1 MYVYDATINT
11 LKQLKKYIE
20 FGRWVE
26 IQMNE
31 AEDERYLISLDKA
44 ITGLKVVEQCRWER
58 DIATEQ
64 LHELGLG
71 LGQKVDGVYLSKE
84 KYEALLEYKY
94 MYENLG

>member
-1 MYVYDATINT
+1 MYLYDTTINT

-44 ITGLKVVEQCRWER
+44 ITGLKVVEQYRWER

-71 LGQKVDGVYLSKE
+71 FGQKIDGVYLSKE
-84 KYEALLEYKY
+84 EYESLLEYKY